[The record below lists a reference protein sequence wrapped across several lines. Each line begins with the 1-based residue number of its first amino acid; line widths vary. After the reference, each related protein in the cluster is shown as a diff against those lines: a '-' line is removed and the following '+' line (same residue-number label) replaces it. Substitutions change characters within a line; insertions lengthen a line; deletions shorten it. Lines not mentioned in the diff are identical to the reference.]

1 MGQTLS
7 EPITAKEST
16 SLQNQNVK
24 VGSSCMQGWRVSM
37 EDAHCHILSLGPED
51 PAASYYAV
59 FDGHGGAKVAHY
71 CANNLH
77 RYVLRRPE
85 YAQGEVGAA
94 LQEGFLDCDQ
104 AMRTEESLKDEMAGS
119 TAITVMMQGSK
130 LWCANAGDSRCIAS
144 VAGEAKALSYD
155 HKPVDPKERARIEGA
170 GGFVEF
176 NRVNGNLA
184 LSRAMGD
191 FVFKMND
198 KLPASQQI
206 VTCYPDVE
214 TAEVAADWDFLLLAC
229 DGIWDV
235 LSNQEVTDFVLG
247 RLGQGLEPEDVCEE
261 LMTRCLSPDCQMGGL
276 GCDNMTCVLVVF
288 LGGQAWPQVVSK
300 CARLARQREELAT
313 QEALGQEPGDLPN
326 IETGEE
332 ETQEGDLIQESLV
345 RESES
350 THVT

>member
-1 MGQTLS
+1 
-7 EPITAKEST
+7 
-16 SLQNQNVK
+16 
-24 VGSSCMQGWRVSM
+24 M

-51 PAASYYAV
+51 PSASYYAV

-77 RYVLRRPE
+77 RYVLRRQE
-85 YAQGEVGAA
+85 YQQGDVETA
-94 LQEGFLDCDQ
+94 LKEGFLDCDQ
-104 AMRTEESLKDEMAGS
+104 AMRVEESLKDEMAGS
-119 TAITVMMQGSK
+119 TAITVLMQGNK
-130 LWCANAGDSRCIAS
+130 LWCANAGDSRSIAG

-198 KLPASQQI
+198 KLSASEQI

-214 TAEVAADWDFLLLAC
+214 TAEVSDDWDFLLLAC

-235 LSNQEVTDFVLG
+235 LSNQEVSDFVLS

-288 LGGQAWPQVVSK
+288 LHGQSYQTVVER
-300 CARLARQREELAT
+300 CARLSKQREELAT
-313 QEALGQEPGDLPN
+313 RQ
-326 IETGEE
+326 IEIGESEE
-332 ETQEGDLIQESLV
+332 EEDLIQTDSNVEG
-345 RESES
+345 EGES
-350 THVT
+350 TQVT

>member
-7 EPITAKEST
+7 EPITTKEST
-16 SLQNQNVK
+16 SLQNSSVK

-77 RYVLRRPE
+77 RFILRREE
-85 YAQGEVGAA
+85 YVKGDVETA
-94 LQEGFLDCDQ
+94 LKEGFLDCDQ
-104 AMRTEESLKDEMAGS
+104 AMRVEESLKDEMAGS
-119 TAITVMMQGSK
+119 TAVAVLMRRGQAVVRQHRR
-130 LWCANAGDSRCIAS
+130 LQVCPS
-144 VAGEAKALSYD
+144 VGGVAKNLSVD

-198 KLPASQQI
+198 KLSASEQI

-214 TAEVAADWDFLLLAC
+214 YAEVSSEWDFMVLAC

-235 LSNQEVTDFVLG
+235 LSSQEVVDFCLS

-276 GCDNMTCVLVVF
+276 GCDNMTCVLVFF
-288 LGGQAWPQVVSK
+288 LHGESLQARVERM
-300 CARLARQREELAT
+300 ALLGRER
-313 QEALGQEPGDLPN
+313 QEAELGALREQQPGSPETAEVAEPQAGQQQPLWPGEQFEECPN
-326 IETGEE
+326 
-332 ETQEGDLIQESLV
+332 
-345 RESES
+345 
-350 THVT
+350 VT

>member
-1 MGQTLS
+1 LS

-16 SLQNQNVK
+16 SLQNSNVK
-24 VGSSCMQGWRVSM
+24 IGSSCMQGWRVSM
-37 EDAHCHILSLGPED
+37 EDAHCHILSLGPEA
-51 PAASYYAV
+51 PEASYYGV

-77 RYVLRRPE
+77 RCVVRRPE
-85 YAQGEVGAA
+85 FSAGDVETA
-94 LQEGFLDCDQ
+94 LKEGFLDCDQ
-104 AMRTEESLKDEMAGS
+104 AMRVEESLKDEMAGS
-119 TAITVMMQGSK
+119 TAITVLMQGNS

-144 VAGEAKALSYD
+144 VGGEARPLSKD
-155 HKPVDPKERARIEGA
+155 HKPVDPLERSRIEGA

-191 FVFKMND
+191 FVFKMNE
-198 KLPASQQI
+198 KLSACEQI

-214 TAEVAADWDFLLLAC
+214 RAEVTEDWDFLLLAC

-235 LSNQEVTDFVLG
+235 LSNQEVSDFCLS

-276 GCDNMTCVLVVF
+276 GCDNMTCVLVCF
-288 LGGQAWPQVVSK
+288 LHGHSYQSFVERCAARSK
-300 CARLARQREELAT
+300 AREELVARLVEEGVIPVART
-313 QEALGQEPGDLPN
+313 
-326 IETGEE
+326 EE
-332 ETQEGDLIQESLV
+332 EG
-345 RESES
+345 ES
-350 THVT
+350 TEVT